1 MSGFMASTR
10 SPVTPAVAP
19 SGEVSGLGRRIWAL
33 FMPYKWRLAGVAVLV
48 VLGSLIGIVNPLLIK
63 QVFDNALFVSG
74 GPDMALLWK
83 YVLVMIAVAGIGA
96 GISILQTWW
105 ANVLGQNVMS
115 DLRYRLFSH
124 LQTLSMRFFTGT
136 RTGEIQS
143 RLTNDVTGIQTV
155 VTSTVTGILGI
166 AVSFVSALIAMLV
179 LSWQLTIV
187 ALIMVP
193 IFFWL
198 TRSVGEKRRAV
209 AKQTQET
216 VAGLTAITEESLSVS
231 GVLLAKVF
239 HRQDADLAEFDA
251 DNRRMAGLMVRQNMI
266 GQSFF
271 TIVQA
276 FLSITPAFV
285 YLVAG
290 YLMGTPGAITAGT
303 VVAFTTLQT
312 RLYFPI
318 GQLLQTLVELRS
330 SLAYFERIFEYL
342 DLEPDIVERDDAVSL
357 DRSRTRGEVRY
368 DDVHFRYDSDAGTGA
383 TARPWTLDGIDL
395 TVPSGRLAALVG
407 PSGAGKT
414 TLGYLLPRLYDV
426 GQGSVSI
433 DGVDVRDLTFDSL
446 AATVGM
452 VTQESYLFHS
462 TIRENLRYG
471 KPDATD
477 DEIVVAAMSA
487 AIHDRIM
494 SFPEGYDTVVGERGY
509 RLSGGEKQ
517 RVAIARVLLHDPKV
531 LLLDEATSAL
541 DTASER
547 LIQQALSTAMTG
559 RTTLAIAH
567 RLSTIVAADVIY
579 VIDAGRVAESGSHD
593 VLLAQGGLYATL
605 YHEQYG
611 DGTIEAR
618 CADGVLLR
626 DGTVVTVPDSPD
638 ELADSLG

>member
-1 MSGFMASTR
+1 MSGMRAQMR
-10 SPVTPAVAP
+10 GPVAP
-19 SGEVSGLGRRIWAL
+19 ASAPTGEVPRLGRRILAL
-33 FMPYKWRLAGVAVLV
+33 FLPHKWRLIGVMVLV
-48 VLGSLIGIVNPLLIK
+48 VAGSVIGVINPLLI
-63 QVFDNALFVSG
+63 QHVFDDALFVAG
-74 GPDMALLWK
+74 GPDMPLLWK
-83 YVLVMIAVAGIGA
+83 FVLAMVVVSALGAV
-96 GISILQTWW
+96 ISIVQTWW

-115 DLRYRLFSH
+115 DLRFALFGH
-124 LQTLSMRFFTGT
+124 LQTLSLRFFTGT

-143 RLTNDVTGIQTV
+143 RLTNDVAGVQTV
-155 VTSTVTGILGI
+155 VTSTVTGLLGI
-166 AVSFVSALIAMLV
+166 VVSFVSALVAMLI

-187 ALIMVP
+187 AVVMVP

-198 TRSVGEKRRAV
+198 TRLVGDKRRAV

-216 VAGLTAITEESLSVS
+216 VAGITAIAEESLSVS

-239 HRQDADLAEFDA
+239 HRHDADLAAFDR
-251 DNRRMAGLMVRQNMI
+251 DNRAMAALMVRQNMI

-276 FLSITPAFV
+276 FLGITPAFV

-290 YLMGTPGAITAGT
+290 YLMNGPSAITAGT

-318 GQLLQTLVELRS
+318 GQLLQTLVEMRS

-342 DLEPDIVERDDAVSL
+342 DLEAEIVQKPDAVTL
-357 DRSRTRGEVRY
+357 DRATTRGEVVY
-368 DDVHFRYDSDAGTGA
+368 DDVRFRYDLDADDQ
-383 TARPWTLDGIDL
+383 PWTLDGVSL
-395 TVPSGRLAALVG
+395 RVPAGRLAALVG

-426 GQGSVSI
+426 GSGSVSI
-433 DGVDVRDLTFDSL
+433 DGVDVRDLSFDSL

-471 KPDATD
+471 RPDATD
-477 DEIVVAAMSA
+477 DEIVAAARAA

-494 SFPEGYDTVVGERGY
+494 SFPDGYDTVVGERGY

-517 RVAIARVLLHDPKV
+517 RVAIARVLLHDPSV

-547 LIQQALSTAMTG
+547 LIQDALSTAMTG

-579 VIDAGRVAESGSHD
+579 VVDGGRVVESGPHD
-593 VLLAQGGLYATL
+593 ELLARGGLYATL

-626 DGTVVTVPDSPD
+626 DGTVVAVPDSPD
-638 ELADSLG
+638 ELTESVR